1 MKVSIFK
8 SFSNFFKKK
17 SKKNYQRTVE
27 LNQLLDFL
35 GLKDTKED
43 ALSEATY
50 FTCLKILSE
59 TMGKLPFKI
68 MKETEEGGVTKF
80 LGPMYRVIR
89 YKPNPY
95 MTATTFW
102 SVVEFNR
109 NHYGNAYVY
118 IKDADTDTPT
128 LWILPPGSVQIWYDN
143 AKKLSDVS
151 TLWYIY
157 SCPEDG
163 NIYKLTSEQV
173 LHFKTSVS
181 FDGGVTGIP
190 VAAILEST
198 VNGTAK
204 AQNLLNRMYE
214 TGFVAKAVLQYT
226 GDLNDD
232 NVKRLVRGT
241 EQYAMG
247 AVSDAKS
254 MIPIPLGYTLTP
266 LNTKFT
272 DAQFLELK
280 RYSALQIAAAFGI
293 KPNQINDYEKASYAA
308 AEQQNLAFYVDTMLY
323 IIKQYEE
330 EVTYKLLTDKQ
341 ISEGIYTK
349 FNVSVMLRADLKTQL
364 ESLTKAVAGSIYT
377 PDEARAFLDMHAM
390 GCDELLC
397 NGTMIPVKEA
407 GKQYERNGEIPH
419 E

>member
-1 MKVSIFK
+1 MGI
-8 SFSNFFKKK
+8 
-17 SKKNYQRTVE
+17 
-27 LNQLLDFL
+27 D
-35 GLKDTKED
+35 DTGED
-43 ALSEATY
+43 SLSEATY

-59 TMGKLPFKI
+59 TMGKLPFKL
-68 MKETEEGGVTKF
+68 MQETEAGGVTKVDSP
-80 LGPMYRVIR
+80 LYRLIR

-102 SVVEFNR
+102 SIVEFDR
-109 NHYGNAYVY
+109 NHYGNAYCY
-118 IKDADTDTPT
+118 IKDADTDFPT
-128 LWILPPGSVQIWYDN
+128 LWILPPDCIQVWYDDT
-143 AKKLSDVS
+143 KRLSDVN

-181 FDGGVTGIP
+181 FDGGVTGVP
-190 VAAILEST
+190 VVAILERT
-198 VNGTAK
+198 VNGAEK
-204 AQNLLNRMYE
+204 AQNLLNKMYE
-214 TGFVAKAVLQYT
+214 TGFIAKAVLQYT
-226 GDLNDD
+226 GDLNDE

-241 EQYAMG
+241 ERYATG
-247 AVSDAKS
+247 AVQDAQS

-341 ISEGIYTK
+341 IMQGMYAK

-397 NGTMIPVKEA
+397 NGTMIPVKDA
-407 GKQYERNGEIPH
+407 GKQYGGTQSVH